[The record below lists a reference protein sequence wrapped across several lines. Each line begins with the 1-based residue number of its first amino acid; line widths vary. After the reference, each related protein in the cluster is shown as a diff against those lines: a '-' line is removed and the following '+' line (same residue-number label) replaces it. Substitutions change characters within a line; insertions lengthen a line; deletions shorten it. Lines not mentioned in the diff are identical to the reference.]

1 MNEIGRSYPSS
12 YDESN
17 YALFHSQMAYSSAKL
32 IDAHREYI
40 GELEKLVSHVLC
52 LANTART

>member
-17 YALFHSQMAYSSAKL
+17 YALFHSQMAYSSAKV
-32 IDAHREYI
+32 IEAYKEYTT
-40 GELEKLVSHVLC
+40 ELEKLIAH
-52 LANTART
+52 